1 MIPKLA
7 DRLKERLAVDRAEN
21 ERAAHLY
28 RRQRGGPDQHE
39 PLHRQRRLAAQR
51 REGCALGCVGPRADG
66 DDGVVG
72 ARVDVVVLP

>member
-7 DRLKERLAVDRAEN
+7 DRLEERL
-21 ERAAHLY
+21 AAHLY
-28 RRQRGGPDQHE
+28 RRERGRPDQHE